1 MSLTIVFDSTC
12 LIGFERIGHLDLLP
26 KLYTEVVVPPAV
38 VAEFGRQLSWMKVE
52 PLSSPHLCNA
62 LRLTLGKGEAE
73 AIALAVQ
80 MDGQLVTDDKQAR
93 SVAEAMGLRVV
104 GTLGILVRAKRAGII
119 ERVAPFIGELERNS
133 FRISRALREEVLIL
147 AGEEEQ

>member
-26 KLYTEVVVPPAV
+26 KLYGEIVVPIAV

-80 MDGQLVTDDKQAR
+80 MDGQLVTDDK
-93 SVAEAMGLRVV
+93 
-104 GTLGILVRAKRAGII
+104 RAG
-119 ERVAPFIGELERNS
+119 RLPKQWGSGSSGHWASLS
-133 FRISRALREEVLIL
+133 
-147 AGEEEQ
+147 EQKGGHH